1 MRDFLD
7 TLAYTAKASLDSGYY
22 EDDVTATAI
31 PASLKQAIIQ
41 STGNAIISEVKSA
54 SPSKGIIKMNFA
66 PDTVAQ
72 AMARGGA
79 IGISILTE
87 PKHFG
92 GSLKYLSKIRESVNL
107 PLLMK
112 DIVISPIQL
121 DAAIRVGA
129 NAVLLIVGLFDR
141 GYSEC
146 DASSMITEAH
156 ERNLEVLLEAHTKDE
171 FDTAVASAADLIGI
185 NNRDLRTLKVDL
197 KVTCDIWINGAANG
211 KTVVSESGIN
221 SASEVRFLRRCG
233 ANAFLV
239 GSAVMLAD
247 DIEAK
252 VKELVQIS

>member
-1 MRDFLD
+1 LRDFLD
-7 TLAYTAKASLDSGYY
+7 TLAYTAKTSLDSGYY

-54 SPSKGIIKMNFA
+54 SPSKGIIKRNFA

-87 PKHFG
+87 PKYFG
-92 GSLKYLSKIRESVNL
+92 GSLKYLAKIRESVNL

-141 GYSEC
+141 GYCEC

-197 KVTCDIWINGAANG
+197 KVTRDILINGAANG

-221 SASEVRFLRRCG
+221 SASEVRFLRSCG